1 MSMTPSRAKNAI
13 GRSLSQI
20 IFGYPTT
27 SDKRQIWQYF
37 NHRCAYCDCQ
47 ITERSGHLEHLIPI
61 SNGDNKHE
69 QDWVLFLT
77 SKRQNLPKSVFK
89 NVMKKNPIL
98 AQSKRLSNHGFTYTT
113 RNE

>member
-47 ITERSGHLEHLIPI
+47 ITERSGHLDHLIPI

-89 NVMKKNPIL
+89 NVMKK
-98 AQSKRLSNHGFTYTT
+98 SNLGTIKKIVKSWIYIY
-113 RNE
+113 NKK